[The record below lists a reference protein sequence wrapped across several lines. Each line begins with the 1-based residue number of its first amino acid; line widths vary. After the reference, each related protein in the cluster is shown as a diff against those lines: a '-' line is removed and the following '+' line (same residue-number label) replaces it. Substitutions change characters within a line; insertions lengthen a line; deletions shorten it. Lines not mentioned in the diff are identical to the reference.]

1 MDWFSISQGDPEQKL
16 LGIKSLIKYATLCAF
31 MLIPCELPLGLRWEA
46 VGSEKPTSGTEIVN
60 EGLAATLKPR
70 TSHSRNPE
78 LTPSEWDR
86 FVGTGLCSDCY
97 IRVGGKYFKP
107 AETKDVGDVSTA
119 TISPSVLPD
128 YGARAWCRV
137 EWFIFMLWAEMNGAR
152 PRQKGGALSS
162 AAPVQL
168 YAVTATGKLFQ
179 YDEVCMGEEKT
190 LPSHAALSDET
201 DRVHIRLLE
210 EQMIDAH
217 IPTFIH
223 NLCGVVAELNVADRM
238 LSDKHMPQ
246 LLDALRRL
254 GPNTPGLKWKE
265 IDEQDV
271 DDDHLKEVLSE
282 DLASALQEKQR
293 FARVELESFK
303 VSGLSYNSFIRAGG
317 KCFRPQ
323 INKLILASK
332 RLTAA
337 GWKELGCFLATDSTL
352 EDLDVQC
359 GDFDAAGAAALVSGL
374 KSNRG
379 LKVLDC
385 GFNEDA
391 GSDWTVELAH
401 ALADNQQ
408 IEVLRAC
415 CTGLDDEGASAL
427 ACMLESNTA
436 LEELWIPH
444 NKITS
449 KGATALA
456 RALKTNTS
464 LLILILDGNPI
475 GDEGALAIARA
486 LGEDN
491 SALQTLHMLNNEMT
505 VVGRTILR
513 AAADEADVDLDSDFD
528 NEDEADVDLFP
539 DFDDE
544 DDATDTVGEESEES
558 LEEEEDEMSAFREL
572 EIC

>member
-1 MDWFSISQGDPEQKL
+1 MDWFSISQDEPEQKL

-31 MLIPCELPLGLRWEA
+31 MLIPCELPLGLRWET
-46 VGSEKPTSGTEIVN
+46 VGSEKPTSSTEIVN
-60 EGLAATLKPR
+60 EGLAATLKLRISPPP
-70 TSHSRNPE
+70 RNPE
-78 LTPSEWDR
+78 LTTSEWER
-86 FVGTGLCSDCY
+86 FCGTGLCSDCY
-97 IRVGGKYFKP
+97 IRVDGKYFKP
-107 AETKDVGDVSTA
+107 AETKDVRDVPLAA
-119 TISPSVLPD
+119 TSPSYLPD

-152 PRQKGGALSS
+152 PRQKGAWRLLS
-162 AAPVQL
+162 ADCPVQL
-168 YAVTATGKLFQ
+168 YAVTASGKLCQ
-179 YDEVCMGEEKT
+179 YAEVFIGEEET

-201 DRVHIRLLE
+201 DRAHIRLLQ

-217 IPTFIH
+217 VPTFID
-223 NLCGVVAELNVADRM
+223 NLCGVVAELNLAHRM
-238 LSDKHMPQ
+238 LSDRHLP
-246 LLDALRRL
+246 LLLEALRRL

-271 DDDHLKEVLSE
+271 DDNDLKEVLSE

-293 FARVELESFK
+293 FAREELESFE
-303 VSGLSYNSFIRAGG
+303 VSRLSYNSFIRAGG
-317 KCFRPQ
+317 KCFQPQ

-374 KSNRG
+374 KSNKG

-385 GFNEDA
+385 GYNEDA
-391 GSDWTVELAH
+391 GSEWTVELAH
-401 ALADNQQ
+401 ALAHNQQ
-408 IEVLRAC
+408 IEILRAC
-415 CTGLDDEGASAL
+415 STGLDDQGASAL

-436 LEELWIPH
+436 LEELWISN

-464 LLILILDGNPI
+464 LLILTLDGNPI

-491 SALQTLHMLNNEMT
+491 SALQTLHMFNKEMT

-513 AAADEADVDLDSDFD
+513 AAADEADVDLDSDFGTE
-528 NEDEADVDLFP
+528 NEADADLFP
-539 DFDDE
+539 DFDNQ
-544 DDATDTVGEESEES
+544 DDATTDTDGEESEEGT
-558 LEEEEDEMSAFREL
+558 EEEGDEMHAST
-572 EIC
+572 